1 MEEEDSWSC
10 VDERETERERRKEP
24 ETQPLGGH
32 LAEESGEEEIN
43 RKEQKKVR
51 IDNGRQK
58 IVQNGRETKLW
69 HH

>member
-43 RKEQKKVR
+43 RMLQKTRK
-51 IDNGRQK
+51 D
-58 IVQNGRETKLW
+58 TT
-69 HH
+69 